1 MLAKAKSKS
10 ADTSSAATHI
20 IANPT
25 EDSPMKDA
33 SEEEGDD
40 DDFVMVDDTKAEEVR
55 KARKEREERLR
66 AMMDED
72 DEMEEAPP
80 GSVDELQQ
88 ETETELDA
96 SAPIDVQPKKQKEEE
111 KEEVMK
117 VEGGRRRGR
126 RKVMKKK
133 VVQDE
138 EGFLVTTEEPAWES
152 FSEEE
157 PEPKKVKIQQ
167 PSAAPKGKK
176 SVKQGQGNIMSFFK
190 KG

>member
-1 MLAKAKSKS
+1 
-10 ADTSSAATHI
+10 
-20 IANPT
+20 
-25 EDSPMKDA
+25 
-33 SEEEGDD
+33 
-40 DDFVMVDDTKAEEVR
+40 
-55 KARKEREERLR
+55 
-66 AMMDED
+66 MMDKD
-72 DEMEEAPP
+72 DEMKDVPSD
-80 GSVDELQQ
+80 SVDELRQ

-96 SAPIDVQPKKQKEEE
+96 SEPIDVHPKKEKEEGKEEE
-111 KEEVMK
+111 EEEEVK

-157 PEPKKVKIQQ
+157 PEPKKVKMQQ
-167 PSAAPKGKK
+167 PSAVPKGKK